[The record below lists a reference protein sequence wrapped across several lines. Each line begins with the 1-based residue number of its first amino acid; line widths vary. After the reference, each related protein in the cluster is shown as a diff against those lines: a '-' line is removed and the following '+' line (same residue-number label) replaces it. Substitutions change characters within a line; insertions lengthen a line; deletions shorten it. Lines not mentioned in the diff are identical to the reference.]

1 MVGHGGIMPLYL
13 FKCQACETEFERISS
28 VEWRNYQCCDQ
39 CGSQAMVIPA
49 VHGPNCSNDSA
60 SWLPSV
66 LEVVQKDSNKPH
78 VQAFLK
84 DPTRAN
90 YKAWMKGEKIRPLE
104 NGERHEKPKLDIDRH
119 ASLIMREKIRRE
131 RYEVRG

>member
-1 MVGHGGIMPLYL
+1 MPLYQ
-13 FKCQACETEFERISS
+13 FKCQKCGTEFER
-28 VEWRNYQCCDQ
+28 VCTVKDRVFQNCE
-39 CGSQAMVIPA
+39 CGGWTRVVPA

-66 LEVVQKDSNKPH
+66 LEVVQKDSDKPH

-90 YKAWMKGEKIRPLE
+90 YKAWMKGEGIRPLE

-119 ASLIMREKIRRE
+119 TALIMNEKVRRE